1 MKEYVYRKHLR
12 EPIKFLLV
20 IMVLLIS
27 MILEIGI
34 ISGLREGA
42 EERGMIIAIFSVVAV
57 VLFIIIGLEFLFL
70 YHIMFKK
77 FKNIKVSLN
86 DEGITYHNIKG
97 TQFIDYKSIQA
108 IQFPSIKYFG
118 GWVKIKSSGQT
129 IRLTVVLENIG
140 EFVKEL
146 KEKLDEREMSNLYSD
161 KKVYDFCKTGIY
173 SDHSWGRLYE
183 KMKISSILY
192 FIGMILA
199 IVYSG
204 FINTDGFL
212 LLYTLVIMLYPF
224 IAYIVAEII
233 LGKKFSNKVKQEGH
247 LIYERDKT
255 QENII
260 YRNVY
265 ITLGILI
272 VIFLIVSAI

>member
-34 ISGLREGA
+34 ITGLRAGA
-42 EERGMIIAIFSVVAV
+42 SESGTIIAIFSVVAV
-57 VLFIIIGLEFLFL
+57 VLFIILGLEFLFL

-146 KEKLDEREMSNLYSD
+146 KEKLDEREMSNIYSD

-204 FINTDGFL
+204 FINIYGFL
-212 LLYTLVIMLYPF
+212 LLYTLVITLYPF

-247 LIYERDKT
+247 LIYERNKI

-260 YRNVY
+260 YRNSY

-272 VIFLIVSAI
+272 GIFLIVSAI

>member
-12 EPIKFLLV
+12 EPIKFLSV
-20 IMVLLIS
+20 IMVLVIS
-27 MILEIGI
+27 IILEMGI
-34 ISGLREGA
+34 ILWLRAGVG
-42 EERGMIIAIFSVVAV
+42 ERGIIIAIFSVIV
-57 VLFIIIGLEFLFL
+57 VILFIVLGLELLFL

-97 TQFIDYKSIQA
+97 TKFIDYKSIQA

-118 GWVKIKSSGQT
+118 GWVKIKSGGQT

-140 EFVKEL
+140 EFVEEL
-146 KEKLDEREMSNLYSD
+146 KEKLDERGMSNIYND
-161 KKVYDFCKTGIY
+161 KKGYDFCKTGIY

-183 KMKISSILY
+183 KMRISSIIY
-192 FIGMILA
+192 FICMILA

-204 FINTDGFL
+204 FINTYGFL
-212 LLYTLVIMLYPF
+212 LLYTLVIILYPF

-247 LIYERDKT
+247 LIYERDKI

-260 YRNVY
+260 YRNSY
-265 ITLGILI
+265 IVLGILI
-272 VIFLIVSAI
+272 VVFLIASAI

>member
-12 EPIKFLLV
+12 EPMKFLLV
-20 IMVLLIS
+20 IMILLTSI
-27 MILEIGI
+27 ILEIGI
-34 ISGLREGA
+34 ISGVRA
-42 EERGMIIAIFSVVAV
+42 DTRERGFIIAIFVVVAV
-57 VLFIIIGLEFLFL
+57 SLFIIVGLEFLAL

-86 DEGITYHNIKG
+86 DEGITYNNIKG

-118 GWVKIKSSGQT
+118 GWLKIKSSGQT

-146 KEKLDEREMSNLYSD
+146 KEKLDERGMSNLYND

-204 FINTDGFL
+204 FINIHGFFL
-212 LLYTLVIMLYPF
+212 LSTLVIVLYPF
-224 IAYIVAEII
+224 IAYIIAEII
-233 LGKKFSNKVKQEGH
+233 LGKKFSNKVKQKGY
-247 LIYERDKT
+247 LIYERDKK
-255 QENII
+255 QENIV
-260 YRNVY
+260 YRNTY

-272 VIFLIVSAI
+272 IILLVCI

>member
-34 ISGLREGA
+34 ISALRAGA
-42 EERGMIIAIFSVVAV
+42 GERGIIIAIFSVVAV
-57 VLFIIIGLEFLFL
+57 VLFIILGLEFLFL

-146 KEKLDEREMSNLYSD
+146 KEKLDEIGLSNLYSD

-204 FINTDGFL
+204 FINIYGFL
-212 LLYTLVIMLYPF
+212 LLYTLVITLYPF

-247 LIYERDKT
+247 LIYERNKI
-255 QENII
+255 QESII
-260 YRNVY
+260 YRNSY

>member
-27 MILEIGI
+27 TILEIGI
-34 ISGLREGA
+34 ISGVRVDARE
-42 EERGMIIAIFSVVAV
+42 RLFVFAIFAVIAV
-57 VLFIIIGLEFLFL
+57 VLFIIVGLEFLAL

-118 GWVKIKSSGQT
+118 GWVKIKSSEQT

-146 KEKLDEREMSNLYSD
+146 KGKLDERGMSNLYND
-161 KKVYDFCKTGIY
+161 KKIYDFCKTGIY

-192 FIGMILA
+192 FVGMIVA
-199 IVYSG
+199 IVYLD
-204 FINTDGFL
+204 FINTEGFL

>member
-12 EPIKFLLV
+12 EPIKFLIV
-20 IMVLLIS
+20 IMVVLIS

-42 EERGMIIAIFSVVAV
+42 EERGMIIAIFSGIAA
-57 VLFIIIGLEFLFL
+57 VLFIFIGLELLVL

-97 TQFIDYKSIQA
+97 TQFIEYKSIQT

-146 KEKLDEREMSNLYSD
+146 KEKLDEREMSNIYSD

-192 FIGMILA
+192 FVGMIVA
-199 IVYSG
+199 IVYLD
-204 FINTDGFL
+204 FINTEGFL

>member
-34 ISGLREGA
+34 ISGLRADAG
-42 EERGMIIAIFSVVAV
+42 ERGIISAIFSVVAV
-57 VLFIIIGLEFLFL
+57 VLFIILGLEFLFL

-77 FKNIKVSLN
+77 FKNIKVLLN

-146 KEKLDEREMSNLYSD
+146 KEKLDERGLSNLYSD

-204 FINTDGFL
+204 FINTYGFL

-233 LGKKFSNKVKQEGH
+233 LGKKFSNKIKQEGH

-260 YRNVY
+260 YRNSY
-265 ITLGILI
+265 IALGILI